1 MQIKRDKRAISGVLL
16 LDKPRDITSN
26 SALQKVKRLFQ
37 AAKAGHTG
45 TLDPLATGLLPV
57 CLGEATKFSQS
68 LLDAAKVYRAAVKLG
83 QTTSTGDAEGEI
95 TSTRNVAVSRL
106 QVEAALERFIGRTT
120 QTPPMH
126 SALKHQGQPLYALA
140 RQRKSVERPP
150 RPIRITS
157 LHIEAFSSD
166 TFTITVCC
174 SKGTY
179 IRVLAEDIGAVLGCG
194 AHLQA
199 LRRSG
204 VGPFNLEQAVTLNQ
218 LEALS
223 LEERDAR
230 LLPVDAMLYGLP
242 EICLDELSS
251 GNFLRGHEVA
261 RSNLPEAGLARIY
274 DIRQRFI
281 GVGVITQEGRVRPK
295 RVLASGALK

>member
-1 MQIKRDKRAISGVLL
+1 MQTTRDKRAISGVIL

-37 AAKAGHTG
+37 AVKAGHTG
-45 TLDPLATGLLPV
+45 TLDPLATGLLPI

-68 LLDAAKVYRAAVKLG
+68 LLDAAKAYRAVVKLG
-83 QTTSTGDAEGEI
+83 QTTTTGDAEGEI
-95 TSTRNVAVSRL
+95 TSTRNVAVSRP
-106 QVEAALERFIGRTT
+106 QVEAALERFIGSTR

-126 SALKHQGQPLYALA
+126 SALKHQGQPLYVLA
-140 RQRKSVERPP
+140 RQRKSVERSP
-150 RPIRITS
+150 RQIQIAS
-157 LHIEAFSSD
+157 LHLEAFAAD
-166 TFTITVCC
+166 ALTITVCC

-179 IRVLAEDIGAVLGCG
+179 IRVLAEDIGGVLGCG
-194 AHLQA
+194 AYLQA
-199 LRRSG
+199 LRRLG
-204 VGPFNLEQAVTLNQ
+204 VGPFSLEQSVTLAQ
-218 LEALS
+218 LEAMS

-230 LLPVDAMLYGLP
+230 LLPVDALLYGLP

-251 GNFLRGHEVA
+251 GCFLRGQEVA
-261 RSNLPEAGLARIY
+261 KDDLPVAGLARIY

-281 GVGVITQEGRVRPK
+281 GVGEITQEGRVRPK